1 MTAMARFKRSC
12 IYAAV
17 AVAASA
23 AVSVAMMFLGDP
35 TKSSNF
41 IEAAS
46 YVLGIPLGAGALI
59 SFGIFGAPGSCA
71 SSTQI
76 LAIFLIPFISLP
88 VDAGLIFAVWEFFHR
103 KALRGLDSDRIL
115 HIN

>member
-1 MTAMARFKRSC
+1 M
-12 IYAAV
+12 V
-17 AVAASA
+17 
-23 AVSVAMMFLGDP
+23 
-35 TKSSNF
+35 
-41 IEAAS
+41 
-46 YVLGIPLGAGALI
+46 GIPLGAGALI

-115 HIN
+115 HINYVITDGNQESRCARLWADGSGIAQVCPACQSKQSALGW